1 MDIAKELND
10 LIKSCTERGGFV
22 WIVDKKQNNFAIRL
36 TEEVKISSF
45 VPTAKEASDGE
56 S

>member
-1 MDIAKELND
+1 MDIEKELNE

-22 WIVDKKQNNFAIRL
+22 WIVDKKHNNFALRL

-45 VPTAKEASDGE
+45 VPKEREDNDDGQ
-56 S
+56 